1 MTGVRA
7 RANVSYRIEPLAT
20 HHARSHFACGQ
31 PALDR
36 YLRERARQDVA
47 RHSAAVFVAVPFN
60 EPHIIAGYYT
70 LSSLT
75 VDASALPVA
84 AARKLPRYPQ
94 LPATLLGR
102 LAVTQHHQG
111 CGLGEYLLIDAL
123 RRSLD
128 ATTSVGSVAVV
139 VDPLDDRARTFYEKY
154 QFIALADKPSR
165 LFLPMG
171 TIQRG
176 LT

>member
-1 MTGVRA
+1 M
-7 RANVSYRIEPLAT
+7 
-20 HHARSHFACGQ
+20 
-31 PALDR
+31 
-36 YLRERARQDVA
+36 
-47 RHSAAVFVAVPFN
+47 
-60 EPHIIAGYYT
+60 
-70 LSSLT
+70 T

-84 AARKLPRYPQ
+84 AARKLPRYPK

-111 CGLGEYLLIDAL
+111 RGLGEHLLIDAL

-128 ATTSVGSVAVV
+128 ATVNVGSVAVV
-139 VDPLDDRARTFYEKY
+139 VDPIDDRARAFYEKHE
-154 QFIALADKPSR
+154 FMALADQPNR

-176 LT
+176 LA